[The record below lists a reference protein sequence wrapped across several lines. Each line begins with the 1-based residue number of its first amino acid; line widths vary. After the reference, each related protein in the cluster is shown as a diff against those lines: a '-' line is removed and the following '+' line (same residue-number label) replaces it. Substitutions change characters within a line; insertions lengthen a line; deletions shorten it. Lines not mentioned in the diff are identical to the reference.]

1 MAETAPLRTDYADVN
16 GVKLYFETYG
26 DANAS
31 PLVLLHG
38 GLMTIDLNFA
48 TLIPGLVERHLVIGV
63 EAQGHGRTANID
75 REITPA
81 NSASD
86 VVGLLD
92 QLGIDRAHVLGH
104 SMGAATAL
112 ELAVRHPD
120 RVRSVVPISASVR
133 PDGMHSDFSSP
144 ERMAVSDRMPTQ
156 ADFVAM
162 TEAYQRLSPH
172 PDQFTAFMQ
181 SMSASAAD
189 LQGWTDDE
197 LAGITAPVLIVQGDH
212 DFVTNEHAALMADLI
227 PGAKLAILP
236 GTTHMTV
243 TTKTTY
249 LLPMLADFLD

>member
-1 MAETAPLRTDYADVN
+1 MTQPAARRTGYADVN
-16 GVKLYFETYG
+16 GVHLYYEEYG
-26 DANAS
+26 DETAS

-38 GLMTIDLNFA
+38 GLLTIDLTFA
-48 TLIPGLVERHLVIGV
+48 GLIPALADNHWVIAV

-81 NSASD
+81 NSAAD

-92 QLGIDRAHVLGH
+92 QLGIERAHVLGH
-104 SMGAATAL
+104 SMGAATTL
-112 ELAVRHPD
+112 ELAVRHPE

-133 PDGMHSDFSSP
+133 PDGMHADLQDPAKF
-144 ERMAVSDRMPTQ
+144 ATSDRMPTQ
-156 ADFVAM
+156 TDFAQM

-172 PDQFTAFMQ
+172 PEKFGEFMQ
-181 SMSASAAD
+181 AMSESAAD

-212 DFVTNEHAALMADLI
+212 DFVTNEHAALMAELI
-227 PGAKLAILP
+227 PGARLAILP
-236 GTTHMTV
+236 STTHMRV
-243 TTKTTY
+243 TAKTSY